1 MSEPAGPPTA
11 ADMAAVEDIRS
22 ADFSATGVHFPAWAV
37 PGGHLLLLGHCLRRL
52 WLLGNPMV
60 RLVFQRQVYFVGVRG
75 LPVITLLAFATGA
88 LMVTQATSVLGAGN
102 SYLYVMLVWT
112 LVTEAAP
119 LFVAIVVIGRS
130 ATVISTELA
139 LMKVRGEMRHLE
151 HMRIDPRN
159 YLALPRITAF
169 TVSLLAATFF
179 YQVVSVTGG
188 FAVSTLLL
196 NVSFREQ
203 MHLMLAAISPL
214 AFVLTGAKTLVFG
227 LIIGTIAC
235 FAGIYAGDTINDVP
249 RAQILAYLRSLT
261 WLVVV
266 DLLFAIA
273 TIGTLV

>member
-1 MSEPAGPPTA
+1 MSEPSGPPA
-11 ADMAAVEDIRS
+11 AAAAATDETVRS
-22 ADFSATGVHFPAWAV
+22 ADFSATGARFPAWAV
-37 PGGHLLLLGHCLRRL
+37 PGGHLLLLGHCLRGLRL
-52 WLLGNPMV
+52 LANPMV
-60 RLVFQRQVYFVGVRG
+60 RLVFQRQVYFIGVRG

-88 LMVTQATSVLGAGN
+88 LMVTQATSVLGSGN
-102 SYLYVMLVWT
+102 SYLYIMLVWT

-151 HMRIDPRN
+151 HMQIDPRD
-159 YLALPRITAF
+159 YLALPRIAAF

-214 AFVLTGAKTLVFG
+214 AFVLAGAKTFVFG
-227 LIIGTIAC
+227 VVIGTIAC

-249 RAQILAYLRSLT
+249 RAQIVAYLRSLT
-261 WLVVV
+261 WLVVL

-273 TIGTLV
+273 TFGTFA

>member
-1 MSEPAGPPTA
+1 VSETSGLPAA
-11 ADMAAVEDIRS
+11 ADMAAEEGIRS
-22 ADFSATGVHFPAWAV
+22 ADFSATSVHFPGWAV

-52 WLLGNPMV
+52 KLLANPMV

-151 HMRIDPRN
+151 HMRIDPRD
-159 YLALPRITAF
+159 YLALPRIMAF

-179 YQVVSVTGG
+179 YQIISVTGG

-214 AFVLTGAKTLVFG
+214 AFVFAGAKTFVFG

-261 WLVVV
+261 SLVIV
-266 DLLFAIA
+266 DLVFAIA
-273 TIGTLV
+273 TIGTFV

>member
-151 HMRIDPRN
+151 HMRIDPRD

>member
-1 MSEPAGPPTA
+1 MSEQSGPAAATGVA
-11 ADMAAVEDIRS
+11 ADDTVKS
-22 ADFSATGVHFPAWAV
+22 ADFTATGARFPGWAV
-37 PGGHLLLLGHCLRRL
+37 PAGHLLLLGHCLRRL
-52 WLLGNPMV
+52 GLLRNPMV
-60 RLVFQRQVYFVGVRG
+60 QLVFQRQVYFVGVRG

-119 LFVAIVVIGRS
+119 LFVAVVIIGRS

-139 LMKVRGEMRHLE
+139 LMKVRGEMQHLE
-151 HMRIDPRN
+151 HMRIDPRD
-159 YLALPRITAF
+159 YLALPRIVAF

-179 YQVVSVTGG
+179 YQVISVTGG

-196 NVSFREQ
+196 NVSFMEQ
-203 MHLMLAAISPL
+203 MHLMLAAISPA
-214 AFVLTGAKTLVFG
+214 AFVLAGAKTLVFG

-235 FAGIYAGDTINDVP
+235 FAGIYAGDTVNDVP

-273 TIGTLV
+273 TFGSLA

>member
-1 MSEPAGPPTA
+1 MSETSGLPAA
-11 ADMAAVEDIRS
+11 ADMAAEEDIRS
-22 ADFSATGVHFPAWAV
+22 ADFSATSVHFPGWAV

-52 WLLGNPMV
+52 KLLANPMV

-151 HMRIDPRN
+151 HMRIDPRD
-159 YLALPRITAF
+159 YLALPRIVAF

-179 YQVVSVTGG
+179 YQAVSITGG
-188 FAVSTLLL
+188 FAVSTVLL

-214 AFVLTGAKTLVFG
+214 AFVFAGAKTLVFG

-235 FAGIYAGDTINDVP
+235 FAGIYAGDTVNDVP

-261 WLVVV
+261 SLVIV

>member
-1 MSEPAGPPTA
+1 MSELSGPAAGAEAA
-11 ADMAAVEDIRS
+11 ADEAVES
-22 ADFSATGVHFPAWAV
+22 ADFSATDVHFPGWAV
-37 PGGHLLLLGHCLRRL
+37 PGGHLLLLAHCLRRL
-52 WLLGNPMV
+52 RLLFNPMV

-88 LMVTQATSVLGAGN
+88 LMVTQATSVLGSGN

-151 HMRIDPRN
+151 HMRIDPRD
-159 YLALPRITAF
+159 YLALPRIVAF

-188 FAVSTLLL
+188 FLVSTLLL
-196 NVSFREQ
+196 HVSFWEQ

-214 AFVLTGAKTLVFG
+214 AFVLAGAKTLLFG
-227 LIIGTIAC
+227 LVIGTIAC
-235 FAGIYAGDTINDVP
+235 FAGIYAGETINDVP

-261 WLVVV
+261 WLVII

-273 TIGTLV
+273 TFGTFA

>member
-1 MSEPAGPPTA
+1 MSETSGLPAAADTA
-11 ADMAAVEDIRS
+11 ADQAVASVDY
-22 ADFSATGVHFPAWAV
+22 SATGVHFPGWAV
-37 PGGHLLLLGHCLRRL
+37 PGGHLLLLGHCLRRVK
-52 WLLGNPMV
+52 LLANPMV
-60 RLVFQRQVYFVGVRG
+60 QLVFQRQVYFVGVLG

-88 LMVTQATSVLGAGN
+88 LMVTQATSVLGSGN

-151 HMRIDPRN
+151 QMRIDPRD
-159 YLALPRITAF
+159 YLALPRIMAF

-188 FAVSTLLL
+188 FAASTLLL
-196 NVSFREQ
+196 HVSFREQ

-214 AFVLTGAKTLVFG
+214 AFVLAGAKTFVFG
-227 LIIGTIAC
+227 LLIGTIAC
-235 FAGIYAGDTINDVP
+235 FAGIYAGETVNDVP
-249 RAQILAYLRSLT
+249 RAQIVAYVRSMT
-261 WLVVV
+261 WLVIV
-266 DLLFAIA
+266 DLMFAIA
-273 TIGTLV
+273 TFGIFA